1 MAGHSRVS
9 ACVRISE
16 PSHWWGGSEVR
27 IIRATN
33 FGIGVLAGLL
43 LGKTRLN
50 WLYGLKQ
57 NLIASCATVLAT
69 PIRPVFAE

>member
-1 MAGHSRVS
+1 MS
-9 ACVRISE
+9 APVYGFLNR
-16 PSHWWGGSEVR
+16 H
-27 IIRATN
+27 T
-33 FGIGVLAGLL
+33 GVAGLL

-57 NLIASCATVLAT
+57 NLIASCAIVLAT